1 MASGKGSRW
10 VYRTPSPRE
19 TLAALLVDG
28 YYIEN
33 ASHDSIGATDGQGAL
48 YHCELAGGMTDKDY
62 VEYGRDEVDKSI
74 LVVARL
80 HRVLLYERDFRC
92 SESDVIDFARDIGW
106 SELIEMVERSG
117 FLAVAPLAEEDI
129 FDRWERDA
137 AEENRRSKRCKTAT
151 DEAKLNPSVDWS
163 VVQAGEGY
171 LEQAGTEEF
180 APSDDFRFCR
190 INGVEYTFTASQ
202 AAMIR
207 ALYDDYRKRRVGV
220 SRKALF
226 EAAGLRR
233 DEQRVDHVFRMNRD
247 NRWVTHP
254 AWKAG
259 LIESVGGGVYR
270 LRLKKNTDSA
280 T

>member
-1 MASGKGSRW
+1 MKSTESYEAKGLCNRSRLAS
-10 VYRTPSPRE
+10 
-19 TLAALLVDG
+19 LLNDG
-28 YYIEN
+28 YYIED
-33 ASHDSIGATDGQGAL
+33 ASRDSIRATDGQGTS
-48 YHCELAGGMTDKDY
+48 YECKLAEGMTDKDY
-62 VEYGRDEVDKSI
+62 VKYGRDEGDKWI
-74 LVVARL
+74 LAEARL
-80 HRVLLYERDFRC
+80 HRVLLDELDFPC
-92 SESDVIDFARDIGW
+92 SQDDVRRFGWDTGW
-106 SELIEMVERSG
+106 SELIEMVESTG
-117 FLAVAPLAEEDI
+117 FLAVASVAKEHI
-129 FDRWERDA
+129 FDRWEKAA
-137 AEENRRSKRCKTAT
+137 AEKNRQSKRCETAT